1 MRFNNYSS
9 FVVQLA
15 VAAVAL
21 LWMPILSAQGVS
33 LWEEGKHYERINPA
47 QPTSSGDKVEVVEV
61 FSYACVHCA
70 NFEPHIQA
78 WKKTMPENAELVL
91 MPATWNQVYALYAR
105 AFYTAQV
112 LKAPAES
119 HQALF
124 DALHRDKMPLRS
136 VEDLAGF
143 YEKFGV
149 DAQTFIKTATS
160 FAVETNLKRANS
172 MVPRYG
178 VRGTPAM
185 IVDGKYRF
193 NVQSA
198 GGSEQAA
205 MALLNHLIA
214 KAAQERAGS
223 GG

>member
-1 MRFNNYSS
+1 MRRFTLIL
-9 FVVQLA
+9 LA
-15 VAAVAL
+15 VLWAPLAA
-21 LWMPILSAQGVS
+21 AQGMS

-78 WKKTMPENAELVL
+78 WKKTMPENAKLIQ

-105 AFYTAQV
+105 AYYTAQV
-112 LKAPAES
+112 LKAPLEA
-119 HQALF
+119 HLALF
-124 DALHRDKMPLRS
+124 DALHRDRKQMRDLS
-136 VEDLAGF
+136 DLAEF
-143 YEKFGV
+143 YEGFGI
-149 DAQTFIKTATS
+149 DPETFEKTAES
-160 FAVETNLKRANS
+160 FAVETSLKRAS
-172 MVPRYG
+172 TMVPRYG

-198 GGSEQAA
+198 GSEKAS
-205 MALLNHLIA
+205 MALLDYLVD
-214 KAAQERAGS
+214 KSAQERAKDS
-223 GG
+223 